1 MKKNKYRVFDVNNGV
16 SIVEATNAIEALK
29 KLGYYN
35 ITSQCEK
42 GNIHIIKLNGN
53 KMNYVFSALKKGGI
67 NEQQTK

>member
-29 KLGYYN
+29 ELGYYN

-42 GNIHIIKLNGN
+42 GNIHIIGISGDKR
-53 KMNYVFSALKKGGI
+53 NYVFHALKKGGI

>member
-1 MKKNKYRVFDVNNGV
+1 MKKNKYKVFDVNNG
-16 SIVEATNAIEALK
+16 IFNIEAENPIKALK

>member
-29 KLGYYN
+29 ELGYYN

-42 GNIHIIKLNGN
+42 GNIHVIRISGGSLRS
-53 KMNYVFSALKKGGI
+53 YVFHALKKRG
-67 NEQQTK
+67 E